1 MPMNQ
6 FRIILA
12 ASAAMAALAYGVP
25 TAAHPDHST
34 TKEEVREI
42 KIIKADGD
50 GKKIVVDGNEQKFV
64 ADCGKGRK
72 FESSSSSGDDK
83 NKNVSK
89 MVICSDPGE
98 SDAEW
103 SKTLNRALADIEGN
117 KDMPAPAKAQIIA
130 DLRSEIAKLG
140 K

>member
-1 MPMNQ
+1 MNQ
-6 FRIILA
+6 FRFILA
-12 ASAAMAALAYGVP
+12 ASVAMTALAMAVP
-25 TAAHPDHST
+25 SPAHPDHET
-34 TKEEVREI
+34 TTQEVREI

-50 GKKIVVDGNEQKFV
+50 GKKVVINGEAKDFA

-72 FESSSSSGDDK
+72 FESSSSSGDAK

-98 SDAEW
+98 SDEAW
-103 SKTLNRALADIEGN
+103 AKTLRDALARVESN
-117 KDMPAPAKAQIIA
+117 KDMPDSGKARIIA
-130 DLRSEIAKLG
+130 DLKSELQKLG

>member
-1 MPMNQ
+1 MNQ

-25 TAAHPDHST
+25 SAAHPDHST

-50 GKKIVVDGNEQKFV
+50 GKKIVIDGDEQKFV

-72 FESSSSSGDDK
+72 FESSSTTGDDDK
-83 NKNVSK
+83 HKNVSK

-103 SKTLNRALADIEGN
+103 SKTLNRALADVEGN
-117 KDMPAPAKAQIIA
+117 QDMPAPAKAQIVA

>member
-1 MPMNQ
+1 MNQ

-25 TAAHPDHST
+25 SAAHPEHDA

-42 KIIKADGD
+42 KIVHAD
-50 GKKIVVDGNEQKFV
+50 GKKHISKSEFV

-72 FESSSSSGDDK
+72 FESSSTTGDDK

-98 SDAEW
+98 SDEAW
-103 SKTLNRALADIEGN
+103 AKTLKDALARVEAN
-117 KDMPAPAKAQIIA
+117 NDMPAAGKAQIVA
-130 DLRSEIAKLG
+130 DLRGEIAKLG

>member
-1 MPMNQ
+1 MNQ
-6 FRIILA
+6 IRIILA
-12 ASAAMAALAYGVP
+12 ATVAMTGLAYGVP
-25 TAAHPDHST
+25 SAAHPDHQT
-34 TKEEVREI
+34 TKEEVREV
-42 KIIKADGD
+42 KIVTADGKHL
-50 GKKIVVDGNEQKFV
+50 GHQEFV

-72 FESSSSSGDDK
+72 FESSSTTGDDK

-98 SDAEW
+98 SDEAW
-103 SKTLNRALADIEGN
+103 AKTLREALARIETN
-117 KDMPAPAKAQIIA
+117 DDMAAEGKAQIAA

>member
-1 MPMNQ
+1 MNQ

-25 TAAHPDHST
+25 SAAHPEHEA

-42 KIIKADGD
+42 KIVHAD
-50 GKKIVVDGNEQKFV
+50 GKKHISKSEFV

-72 FESSSSSGDDK
+72 FESSSTTGDDK

-98 SDAEW
+98 SDEAW
-103 SKTLNRALADIEGN
+103 AKTLKDALARVEAN
-117 KDMPAPAKAQIIA
+117 NDMPAAGKAQIVA